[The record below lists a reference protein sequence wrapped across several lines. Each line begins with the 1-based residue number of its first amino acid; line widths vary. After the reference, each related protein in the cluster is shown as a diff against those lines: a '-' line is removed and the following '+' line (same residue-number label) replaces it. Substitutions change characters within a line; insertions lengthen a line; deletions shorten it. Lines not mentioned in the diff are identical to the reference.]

1 MSEFYAEFIGTL
13 VMILLGNGVVANVV
27 LHGTKGNNGGWI
39 VITLGW
45 GLAVFTGVTIA
56 GPYSGAHL
64 NPAVTI
70 GLAIAG
76 KFPLIKVG
84 TFILAQLLGAA
95 MGAFLVWLFY
105 RHHYEQTNDQG
116 AILATFATSPAI
128 RKLPNNLFSEMLGT
142 FVLIFVIFYIEGASI
157 ACSTLPEVKIGLGS
171 VGALPV
177 ALLVTALGL
186 SLGGTTG
193 YAINP
198 ARDLSPRLMHAILP
212 IKNKG
217 KSDWGYSFV
226 PVIGPLAGSAIA
238 AVLYLFLK

>member
-27 LHGTKGNNGGWI
+27 LNGTKGNNGGWI

-76 KFPLIKVG
+76 KFAWAKVG
-84 TFILAQLLGAA
+84 AFILAQMLGAA
-95 MGAFLVWLFY
+95 SGALLVWLFY
-105 RHHYEQTNDQG
+105 RHHYNETDNQG

>member
-27 LHGTKGNNGGWI
+27 LNGTKGNNGGWI

-45 GLAVFTGVTIA
+45 GLAVFTAVTIA

-76 KFPLIKVG
+76 KFAWAKIG
-84 TFILAQLLGAA
+84 AFILAQMLGAA
-95 MGAFLVWLFY
+95 SGALLVWLFY
-105 RHHYEQTNDQG
+105 RHHYNETDNQG